1 MILQS
6 DTIRLRLIEASDAEF
21 VLSLR
26 LDARYNQFLSAVA
39 PDVEAQRQ
47 WIRRYKL
54 EETAGAQFYFII
66 ERNDGVPCGTIRV
79 YDLKEDSF
87 CWGSWI
93 LNESKT
99 RFAALESAL
108 LIYEFGFGVLGFT
121 KSHFDV
127 MKGNE
132 RVISFHKKM
141 GAIVTGEDEESF
153 YFEITQGSVNACKI
167 DLINRVLQ

>member
-6 DTIRLRLIEASDAEF
+6 RTIRLRLIEPTDAAF

-39 PDVEAQRQ
+39 PDVEAQRE
-47 WIRRYKL
+47 WINRYKND
-54 EETAGAQFYFII
+54 ESAGTQFYFII

-79 YDLKEDSF
+79 YDLRDDSF

-99 RFAALESAL
+99 RFASLESAF
-108 LIYEFGFGVLGFT
+108 LIYEFGFNVLGFT

-141 GAIVTGEDEESF
+141 GALITGEDEENF
-153 YFEITQGSVNACKI
+153 YFEITQGSVDACKN
-167 DLINRVLQ
+167 DLMSRVLQ